1 MKGTCILAVV
11 ACVVGCSM
19 PFSRPVPT
27 ESEYKQRFLTL
38 LPAEQINNLRFSYH
52 GAVGGE
58 VSIARFTVD
67 ADSISQIRTNAHRQK
82 VYRPE
87 DGELARELRRK
98 IAMCAREVHV
108 PKWYDFPFEKSL
120 AIFIDSGEDID
131 ENPSFLREWYVDED
145 RGIVYVV
152 MIKG

>member
-1 MKGTCILAVV
+1 M
-11 ACVVGCSM
+11 
-19 PFSRPVPT
+19 
-27 ESEYKQRFLTL
+27 
-38 LPAEQINNLRFSYH
+38 
-52 GAVGGE
+52 
-58 VSIARFTVD
+58 SIARFTVD
-67 ADSISQIRTNAHRQK
+67 ADSISQIRTNAHRQE

-108 PKWYDFPFEKSL
+108 PKRYDFPFEKSL